1 MKIGAMTNPQRNLLD
16 EIGLIAQGGFDYVDL
31 AIEAP
36 RAEPHQIDARAVRQ
50 LLDDRGLGVI
60 CHAAPYLPVHNPS
73 ALVRRAALDE
83 LLRYLDLAAELG
95 ARLLTTHYM
104 FFPRSW
110 PEHDGYELYAQLYAR
125 LCQEGRARNVFVAME
140 NHTDN
145 AHQLKHFREIFAR
158 SPNLYLLLDVGHANI
173 DVPKNLAREY
183 LFALAD
189 RLAHVHVSDNDGTAD
204 QHLPLGAPM
213 RGGVSW
219 HKVVADL
226 KSFRY
231 DGTVTIEVFAND
243 RQYRQDSRQRWLA
256 WWDAT
261 RHEDPSTPAQG
272 RGLPN
277 PSI

>member
-1 MKIGAMTNPQRNLLD
+1 MKIGAMTNPQRDLFD
-16 EIGLIAQGGFDYVDL
+16 EVRLIAESGFDYVDL

-36 RAEPHQIDARAVRQ
+36 KAEPHQIDAKALRL
-50 LLDDRGLGVI
+50 LLDDLGLGVI

-73 ALVRRAALDE
+73 ALVRRAALEE
-83 LLRYLDLAAELG
+83 LLRCLDTAAGLG

-104 FFPRSW
+104 FFPRFW
-110 PEHDGYELYAQLYAR
+110 PDHTGYEIYEQLYAR

-140 NHTDN
+140 NHPDN

-158 SPNLYLLLDVGHANI
+158 SPDLYLLLDVGHANI
-173 DVPKNLAREY
+173 GVPKHLGREY

-189 RLAHVHVSDNDGTAD
+189 RLAHVHVSDNDGIAD

-213 RGGVSW
+213 RGGISW
-219 HKVVADL
+219 RKVVADL

-243 RQYRQDSRQRWLA
+243 RQYRQESRQRWLA
-256 WWDAT
+256 WWNTTHQEA
-261 RHEDPSTPAQG
+261 STTAG
-272 RGLPN
+272 VGA
-277 PSI
+277 